1 MSPTVPTT
9 PTTGEAA
16 PRGTGGKVTKVAAA
30 AVAVVALVLGAS
42 QISKS
47 DATTSATGGAAMQ
60 QGAQPPGANGA
71 GAPQGGMAP
80 PGMGTEVTG
89 STLSKLEAAA
99 TAKYPGE
106 VEHAQEL
113 SDGSYVV
120 HVIQSNGDGEVHV
133 LVSKDFEVT
142 GVRQGGPPAGAA
154 GAPPSSQSAPSTSH
168 HASTQST

>member
-16 PRGTGGKVTKVAAA
+16 PRGTGGKVAKTAAA
-30 AVAVVALVLGAS
+30 AVAVVALAFGAS

-47 DATTSATGGAAMQ
+47 DATSTGGGAAMQ

-89 STLSKLEAAA
+89 STLTKLEAAA

-120 HVIQSNGDGEVHV
+120 HVIQSSGDGEVHV
-133 LVSKDFEVT
+133 LVSKAFEVT
-142 GVRQGGPPAGAA
+142 GVQQGGPPASAS
-154 GAPPSSQSAPSTSH
+154 GAPPSSQSAPSTSDDA
-168 HASTQST
+168 ASQSS